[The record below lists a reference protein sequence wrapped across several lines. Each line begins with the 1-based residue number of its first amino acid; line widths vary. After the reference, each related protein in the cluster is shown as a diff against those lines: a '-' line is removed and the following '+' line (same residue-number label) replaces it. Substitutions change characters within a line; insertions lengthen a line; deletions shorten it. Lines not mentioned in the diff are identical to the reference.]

1 MCRNFTIRTRLK
13 TGAPSRMLHDCF
25 FFSNYH
31 LTSLSF
37 KDNIFMK
44 TEWRKIC
51 KNNEK
56 LETDKTTA
64 PRLRASHTTQLATN
78 CLYKTSLPEDS
89 AYVNISS
96 QCFYK
101 QSKDPTDRYGQ
112 YYIMDKIHWTY
123 FDKQHQTY
131 KKCSTQELGFLDGQ
145 SYQLCLQALD

>member
-1 MCRNFTIRTRLK
+1 MIV
-13 TGAPSRMLHDCF
+13 

-51 KNNEK
+51 KNNDK

-89 AYVNISS
+89 ACANISAR
-96 QCFYK
+96 CFYK

-112 YYIMDKIHWTY
+112 YYIMDKIHWKYQTSNIRPTKSVATWNLVY
-123 FDKQHQTY
+123 LTDKIQVLFTSIGLRNTDQ
-131 KKCSTQELGFLDGQ
+131 K
-145 SYQLCLQALD
+145 